1 MSAPDK
7 TSRTTPS
14 DEWVSEVRDLV
25 LAWGAM
31 HSQSYPWRAPGLPV
45 WQGLLAEFL
54 LLRTR
59 ADQAAPVFESI
70 QRHYPDARSL
80 GDASEDHLIEMI
92 ASLGLRWRRPL
103 FVQLARVIADCD
115 GDVPTTVDELKELP
129 GVGPYVAAATAALH
143 GGNRASIVDSNIVRL
158 LCRLTG
164 QKYDG
169 ETRRK
174 RWLLDLADRLTPEV
188 DFRAYGY
195 AALDLSMKVCR
206 PRQPSCADCPLVD
219 LCATG
224 RDRTSAHQL

>member
-1 MSAPDK
+1 M
-7 TSRTTPS
+7 PS
-14 DEWVSEVRDLV
+14 DEWVAEVRDAV
-25 LAWGAM
+25 LDWGAT
-31 HSQSYPWRAPGLPV
+31 HSQYYPWRAPGLPV
-45 WQGLLAEFL
+45 WQGLIAEFL

-59 ADQAAPVFESI
+59 ADQAASVFESI

-80 GDASEDHLIEMI
+80 GDAPEDRLSEMI

-103 FVQLARVIADCD
+103 FVQLARAIADRD
-115 GDVPTTVDELKELP
+115 GSIPTTVDELRELP
-129 GVGPYVAAATAALH
+129 GVGPYVAAATAALYA
-143 GGNRASIVDSNIVRL
+143 GNRAAIVDANIVRL

-164 QKYDG
+164 QEYDG

-188 DFRAYGY
+188 EFRAYGY

-219 LCATG
+219 LCVTG
-224 RDRTSAHQL
+224 RDRTTTHQP